1 MFERNLLIPS
11 AGFCMVLYPRLR
23 AFLKDC
29 LLNELENF
37 PISAETS

>member
-1 MFERNLLIPS
+1 MFQRNLLPPS
-11 AGFCMVLYPRLR
+11 AGFYILLYPRLR

-37 PISAETS
+37 SILAETS